1 MKKQLVKKNFWNFEA
16 RNKGPEDYENGT
28 FISINATDFS
38 MLRKKIRTL
47 NKAAC
52 FECWDAVLIWYHYG
66 VPSKKEVR
74 LFHARFEN
82 AHKLIFWETTKGV
95 NHEISI

>member
-1 MKKQLVKKNFWNFEA
+1 MKKQLVKKNFWNFDA
-16 RNKGPEDYENGT
+16 RDKDPDEHENGT

-38 MLRKKIRTL
+38 TLRKKIRTL
-47 NKAAC
+47 NKTAC
-52 FECWDAVLIWYHYG
+52 FECWKAISIWYHYG
-66 VPSKKEVR
+66 VPSKKDIR

-95 NHEISI
+95 EHEIII